1 GYLQGAALERARRRE
16 REGRPYPEVVKVS
29 DDLWHC
35 IHPEWIDQELAR
47 SLKRL
52 GLETLD
58 VCLLHNPEYFLTHAA
73 RSGAASPQSDR
84 EELYRR
90 MQAAFARLEEHV
102 QRGRLR
108 YYGVSSNTAAAPAG
122 DPEATDLARMLQAAE
137 LAAPGR
143 HHFRVL
149 ELPFN
154 LIESA
159 AALDANTDGGG
170 RTVLEQALGN
180 GVAVLANRP
189 LNAIVGDALL
199 RLAQPPALE
208 PGPEFEPQRTRVA
221 TIEQAFR
228 TKFAPLLRAAPGGVP
243 PEELLDWSE
252 KLRELPKR
260 LQSYE
265 QYTEIEA

>member
-1 GYLQGAALERARRRE
+1 YRIDESRPEHREALRKALHEGCNLIDTSSNYSAGSSERLIGAVLGQLVSSGEVRREEVVVVSKVGYLQGAALERARRRE

-47 SLKRL
+47 SLERL

-90 MQAAFARLEEHV
+90 MQAAFTRLEEHV

-149 ELPFN
+149 ELP
-154 LIESA
+154 
-159 AALDANTDGGG
+159 
-170 RTVLEQALGN
+170 
-180 GVAVLANRP
+180 
-189 LNAIVGDALL
+189 
-199 RLAQPPALE
+199 
-208 PGPEFEPQRTRVA
+208 
-221 TIEQAFR
+221 
-228 TKFAPLLRAAPGGVP
+228 
-243 PEELLDWSE
+243 
-252 KLRELPKR
+252 
-260 LQSYE
+260 
-265 QYTEIEA
+265 